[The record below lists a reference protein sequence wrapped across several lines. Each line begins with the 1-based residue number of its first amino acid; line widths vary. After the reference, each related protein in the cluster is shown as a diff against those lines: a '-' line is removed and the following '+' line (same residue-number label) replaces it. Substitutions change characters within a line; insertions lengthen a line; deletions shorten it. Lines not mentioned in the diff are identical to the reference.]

1 MSVRTAG
8 GVLRQA
14 CEILRQRIARNVA
27 PNISDSN
34 EQVPVGTIWRPAKEA
49 RLGPGGCP
57 KSGCDFGTTAAEPAA
72 GAQQPASGI
81 VAAVVIC
88 PCLVPKHRVNN
99 FGMQIGELARAAG
112 VNIQTIRFYEREKLL
127 PAPAR
132 TASGYRDY
140 QQRDLDRILF
150 IRRNHEI
157 GFTLTEIRQLL
168 DLHGALETMPRPL
181 RRKPTQVKEIIA
193 IGRERL
199 CQVNEK
205 ICALETMKRQLEY
218 LVSHLEKSAPTTCP
232 VATQDAKIASQ
243 NSSRRKRAH
252 AADCPANPKSPR
264 R

>member
-1 MSVRTAG
+1 MQEIGEVRKGT
-8 GVLRQA
+8 
-14 CEILRQRIARNVA
+14 QRCC
-27 PNISDSN
+27 DSWA
-34 EQVPVGTIWRPAKEA
+34 ELQVPSLSLIDWEHERARPSSTSRFATMVPISQP
-49 RLGPGGCP
+49 L
-57 KSGCDFGTTAAEPAA
+57 AAEPAA
-72 GAQQPASGI
+72 GAQHHASGI
-81 VAAVVIC
+81 VAAVVIW
-88 PCLVPKHRVNN
+88 PCLVPWYRVNN

-140 QQRDLDRILF
+140 QRRDLERILF

-157 GFTLTEIRQLL
+157 GFTLIEIRQLL

-181 RRKPTQVKEIIA
+181 RRKPAQVKEIIA

-205 ICALETMKRQLEY
+205 ICALEMMKRQLEY
-218 LVSHLEKSAPTTCP
+218 LVSHLEESAPTTCP
-232 VATQDAKIASQ
+232 VATQDARIASQ
-243 NSSRRKRAH
+243 NSSRQKRAH

-264 R
+264 RK